1 MSAFNKKIQKH
12 VPQRLEVEGTSA
24 SFTVH
29 TRLLELLPD
38 ECMVGLEC
46 CYMYDTSTTRVLLN
60 RTTCNKVV
68 FGGPVVIPFFSNFV
82 PQPTVSPDGAV
93 RNVYD
98 EQINIVPEIFTNQ
111 FGTSD
116 YIFQWAFNGWK
127 FESSLDGPLLYLFLG
142 KGTTSLQPPTGLSPN
157 LNTFASIQPFD
168 PILRDDRWM
177 IYGICTLSNGSQRVI
192 FKNYDVSFTGVFKI
206 GAIISIENNNDTDPT
221 YYNAYYTVQEV
232 IDDSTIVVHVNVRDV
247 QLIGH
252 TNWNL
257 LNITSGGYKLYTWD
271 TTLAIGTSIIVIC
284 PQTIISI
291 NRIAN
296 TAPVLKV
303 NNTVY
308 NLPSQ
313 LLNLPSTFTPAWNV
327 NVDCDVRLLYQI
339 DTYTDSPI
347 AGPQYINIESPLFTS
362 SRTFN
367 TTTNSYSS
375 TIATVP
381 VINNTVSYI
390 QPVNNRNC
398 SMYQINK
405 NILNNFDIPF
415 SITTD
420 SNHTLYT
427 PIDKPNFKIKF
438 NLWFYSQ
445 TDDERYFYIP
455 SL

>member
-1 MSAFNKKIQKH
+1 
-12 VPQRLEVEGTSA
+12 
-24 SFTVH
+24 
-29 TRLLELLPD
+29 
-38 ECMVGLEC
+38 
-46 CYMYDTSTTRVLLN
+46 MYDTSTTRVLLN